1 MQVMERFLLPAARFA
16 SVVLG
21 LLLCGRAVLAQN
33 SAPPGKVL
41 ISDVII
47 TGNHRMSTEQIKVRL
62 HTQPGNEYNPA
73 VVDEDVRQLYK
84 LNQFSVIQTLV
95 EQDGPGK
102 VKVFFTLRE
111 MPNTVQN
118 VTFLGAKH
126 MKEKDLREATGVQK
140 GNSLNPNLN
149 RQGCQRILDKYMEIG
164 RTLSDCQ
171 LLKGGD
177 LADTE
182 VVYQIT
188 EGPKIKVCDIRFTGN
203 TFVRSARLARILASS
218 SWFDRNRIGGT
229 YHTRSTN
236 YEIDELCDYY
246 LSFGYQDVKIAVET
260 QRSADGSEVTLIF
273 HIQEGPR
280 YRVADK
286 PELRVPISL
295 RHEHLQD
302 LVKIGRGDYVTRNA
316 VCQDVERI
324 RDRCESLHRFVSVEA
339 IPVSLPSQPG
349 LVNVRYEVK
358 EIEYRINAI
367 CVRGNKRISSESILA
382 HIPLVPGQVISYA
395 DLKRAEQILA
405 ELGLFVVDEAAG
417 VRPTITVEDLY
428 GSERKDLLIT
438 VKEKAKA
445 KSTSGKLP

>member
-1 MQVMERFLLPAARFA
+1 MAKPWVVGGIWAILMSAGVLRCGWCAAA
-16 SVVLG
+16 EH
-21 LLLCGRAVLAQN
+21 
-33 SAPPGKVL
+33 P
-41 ISDVII
+41 
-47 TGNHRMSTEQIKVRL
+47 
-62 HTQPGNEYNPA
+62 
-73 VVDEDVRQLYK
+73 
-84 LNQFSVIQTLV
+84 
-95 EQDGPGK
+95 
-102 VKVFFTLRE
+102 RE
-111 MPNTVQN
+111 MPNTVQK

-126 MKEKDLREATGVQK
+126 IKEKDLRDATGVQK
-140 GNSLNPNLN
+140 GEPLNPNLN